1 LTRKGVG
8 ITLGLGA
15 IAIVG
20 AGSWYIFRPQA
31 QNAIAFSGRIEG
43 DETDGSPKSGGRV
56 EEVTVREGDN
66 ITKGQMPMRLDDA
79 EIRAELQST
88 SSQVIAAQKRAIEA
102 ELKFL
107 LPTQ

>member
-1 LTRKGVG
+1 
-8 ITLGLGA
+8 
-15 IAIVG
+15 
-20 AGSWYIFRPQA
+20 
-31 QNAIAFSGRIEG
+31 
-43 DETDGSPKSGGRV
+43 V

-66 ITKGQMPMRLDDA
+66 ITKGQMLVRLDDA

-107 LPTQ
+107 LTTQ